1 MLSSQNGRNLAG
13 QSAERL
19 AFGIY
24 DIPLSLHFRRLSYKC
39 LHVSNSSLVDWG
51 LGKLITISHFI
62 DITTECQDVSQH
74 HHLLMMVNDHM
85 VFALRDKYHQII
97 VSRDI
102 DHASL
107 LRVS

>member
-85 VFALRDKYHQII
+85 VFGAARQ
-97 VSRDI
+97 
-102 DHASL
+102 ASSDNCVT
-107 LRVS
+107 RY